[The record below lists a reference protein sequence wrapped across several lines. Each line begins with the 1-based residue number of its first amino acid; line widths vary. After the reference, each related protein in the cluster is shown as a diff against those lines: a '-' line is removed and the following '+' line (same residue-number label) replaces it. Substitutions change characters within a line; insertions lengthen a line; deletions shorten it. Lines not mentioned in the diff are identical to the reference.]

1 MNYIK
6 INGTSFDVNVAISK
20 YNENFSVLDGEN
32 AGRSKDTGRMIRDVL
47 GTYIGHKV
55 TVFRRGDD
63 YRSYDAFWNYLKA
76 HSIDDSVL
84 LEAADGNTT
93 ISYHRTIL
101 KKLKTGSIIGEKLK
115 SISSQSHR
123 KSRGKEGVWIIS

>member
-20 YNENFSVLDGEN
+20 YNENFNVLDGEN

-63 YRSYDAFWNYLKA
+63 YRSYDAFWNHLKA

-93 ISYHRTIL
+93 ISYRA
-101 KKLKTGSIIGEKLK
+101 
-115 SISSQSHR
+115 
-123 KSRGKEGVWIIS
+123 